1 MEHKDVQTQ
10 INEIENDSER
20 KIAKLLYDIGFNFVS
35 ANSIITNNKNIE
47 IGEIDLLFTHDDYL
61 LIIEVSTATHKK
73 NDKISSFF
81 NKWSDRNNMD
91 LMLNK
96 HELSSRKTIKIY
108 FDLGAT
114 EPTSSHAINILLEND
129 SLNKLANHTD
139 YMYFKEQCELIG
151 HWSKNDFLNWLDLE
165 NTYENKPIDAIQFIN
180 TIRVTSNSNGVNILL
195 QNAPYVD
202 CNNQRCTMML
212 FVVKYCEPNH
222 FALAIYSILGSKI
235 VDRDNIFWINIF

>member
-96 HELSSRKTIKIY
+96 HELSSRKTIY
-108 FDLGAT
+108 
-114 EPTSSHAINILLEND
+114 
-129 SLNKLANHTD
+129 
-139 YMYFKEQCELIG
+139 
-151 HWSKNDFLNWLDLE
+151 
-165 NTYENKPIDAIQFIN
+165 
-180 TIRVTSNSNGVNILL
+180 
-195 QNAPYVD
+195 
-202 CNNQRCTMML
+202 
-212 FVVKYCEPNH
+212 
-222 FALAIYSILGSKI
+222 
-235 VDRDNIFWINIF
+235 